1 MGRIA
6 IALLGMVTIASA
18 GTRPGEVHPD
28 FHLPQVDGGSGRL
41 SGYRGKKLLLIHF
54 ASW

>member
-6 IALLGMVTIASA
+6 IALLGMITITSA

-28 FHLPQVDGGSGRL
+28 FRLPRVDGGSGRL
-41 SGYRGKKLLLIHF
+41 SDHRGKKLLLIHF